1 MVVGLTGGIGSGK
14 STVAERFEARG
25 VAVIDADVVAR
36 AVVEPGE
43 PGLAA
48 AVSLLGADVVGAD
61 GRLDRA
67 VVRSR
72 VFREPELR
80 RRLEAALHP
89 LIRAEMERR
98 LTTVTSRYAI
108 LAIPLLVESGSRAR
122 VDRILVVDCSRETQ
136 LARTLARDGS
146 DRATVEG
153 ILAAQATR
161 DDRLRVADDVIDNDG
176 PLEALEPQVER
187 LHGLYLQIADDAR

>member
-1 MVVGLTGGIGSGK
+1 MVRSHPPRSPSILAASAAVALLAGLP
-14 STVAERFEARG
+14 VLAARG
-25 VAVIDADVVAR
+25 AEETSNETGWAEHDSC
-36 AVVEPGE
+36 
-43 PGLAA
+43 LH
-48 AVSLLGADVVGAD
+48 
-61 GRLDRA
+61 GRLERA